1 MGSKSAHTKAGARSL
16 CLCLDKTTGL
26 HSVVWKIE
34 STDAAFEVRESA
46 PKGLARLLQAKN
58 LASFLDGVEG
68 LCPLDVGFGTGGKSA
83 VGAMDEKEFAD
94 YRHER
99 LALIDVDIL
108 ASEALISP
116 FFSCATVEGQ
126 IRASL
131 KPRSRAVDMDRVLSE
146 RSLDLLAAPCEGGAN
161 DKGAIYFIEPLQE
174 WITARNVLSACARTY
189 VRLRDEGNSCIGLR
203 AGEDGCFARAG
214 FEALSA
220 DASDSAVELVAPL
233 CVIPSS
239 KGAGAGAGL
248 MDRSSDALA
257 AINPLLSLAAPGLVL
272 PEGNE
277 SMAFAHLVESDCV
290 GVEIRRSHLSHQENA
305 DIALSSRGFDVFLTV
320 RANRGE
326 RLEDVT
332 LRLFEAVRFS
342 VIAGP
347 GSGREYR
354 SKGLCAR
361 SGESS
366 GCAIFPHACV
376 LGDLWDALITHPG
389 YELITCS
396 RCGNTTLVSSRGK
409 RAKYCCASCRNA
421 DSRSRNHRNR
431 SRAKNEHA

>member
-1 MGSKSAHTKAGARSL
+1 MGSKSVHTKAGARSL
-16 CLCLDKTTGL
+16 CLCLDKITGL
-26 HSVVWKIE
+26 HSVVWKLE
-34 STDAAFEVRESA
+34 STDAAFEMRESA

-58 LASFLDGVEG
+58 LTSFLDGIES
-68 LCPLDVGFGTGGKSA
+68 LCPLGVGFGGGGKSA
-83 VGAMDEKEFAD
+83 VDAMDEEEFAD

-99 LALIDVDIL
+99 LAPIDVDIL

-126 IRASL
+126 MRASL
-131 KPRSRAVDMDRVLSE
+131 KPHLRAADMDRVLSE
-146 RSLDLLAAPCEGGAN
+146 RSLGSLAAPREGSAN
-161 DKGAIYFIEPLQE
+161 DKGSTYYVEPLQG
-174 WITARNVLSACARTY
+174 WITARNVLSACARAY
-189 VRLRDEGNSCIGLR
+189 VRLRDEGNSCFELS
-203 AGEDGCFARAG
+203 AGEDECIVGAG
-214 FEALSA
+214 FEVLSV
-220 DASDSAVELVAPL
+220 DASDSAVGLVAPL

-239 KGAGAGAGL
+239 KGAGAGTDL
-248 MDRSSDALA
+248 MGRSSDTLA
-257 AINPLLSLAAPGLVL
+257 AINPLLSLAAPGLAL
-272 PEGNE
+272 PGNNE
-277 SMAFAHLVESDCV
+277 SATFAYLTGSECV
-290 GVEIRRSHLSHQENA
+290 GVEFRRSHLSHRNNA
-305 DIALSSRGFDVFLTV
+305 GTMPSLCGFDAYLTV
-320 RANRGE
+320 RANHGE
-326 RLEDVT
+326 RLEDIT

-354 SKGLCAR
+354 FKGLCAR

-421 DSRSRNHRNR
+421 DSRSRAKGYPHRVC
-431 SRAKNEHA
+431 